1 MKKIQGFKLIMTID
15 NEIPLAEDMAEG
27 LRKAVLFTHK
37 KIARWVEDFITFL
50 SEAKT
55 EILSDECLI
64 VGVILIGIFFGL
76 IETLWRRR
84 RKRRRNGQNQDDLC
98 LHHKEDKGKTSS
110 VEDLISR
117 SRMVVEEASDL
128 EEIRTALQNE
138 LNQSVERRVEGVRVR
153 IKSKKEEM
161 QQRLEAAEVGLD
173 NFNVLTNFL
182 LRMRWSRS
190 WRCCVPSTRRRRRR

>member
-1 MKKIQGFKLIMTID
+1 MTID

-27 LRKAVLFTHK
+27 LRKAILFTQK
-37 KIARWVEDFITFL
+37 KITSWVGDFILFL

-55 EILSDECLI
+55 EILLDECLI

-84 RKRRRNGQNQDDLC
+84 RKRRRNEVNQDDLC
-98 LHHKEDKGKTSS
+98 THHKEDKGKTSS

>member
-1 MKKIQGFKLIMTID
+1 MTID

-27 LRKAVLFTHK
+27 LHKAILFTLK
-37 KIARWVEDFITFL
+37 RITSWVEDFIFFL
-50 SEAKT
+50 SEDSLYRYLIRS
-55 EILSDECLI
+55 EILVDESLI
-64 VGVILIGIFFGL
+64 IGVIFVGIFFGL

-84 RKRRRNGQNQDDLC
+84 RKRRSNELNQDDLC
-98 LHHKEDKGKTSS
+98 THHKEDKGKTSS
-110 VEDLISR
+110 MEDLISR

-161 QQRLEAAEVGLD
+161 QQRLEAAEVG
-173 NFNVLTNFL
+173 FEFKTIFKF
-182 LRMRWSRS
+182 
-190 WRCCVPSTRRRRRR
+190 

>member
-1 MKKIQGFKLIMTID
+1 MKKIQGFELIMTID

-27 LRKAVLFTHK
+27 LRKAILFTQK
-37 KIARWVEDFITFL
+37 KITSWVEDFITFL
-50 SEAKT
+50 SEANT
-55 EILSDECLI
+55 ELLSDECLI
-64 VGVILIGIFFGL
+64 VGVIFVGIFFGL

-84 RKRRRNGQNQDDLC
+84 KRRRNELNQDELC

-117 SRMVVEEASDL
+117 SRMVVEEAADL

-153 IKSKKEEM
+153 IKSRKEEM
-161 QQRLEAAEVGLD
+161 QQRLEAAEVGLE
-173 NFNVLTNFL
+173 FKTTLKF
-182 LRMRWSRS
+182 
-190 WRCCVPSTRRRRRR
+190 

>member
-1 MKKIQGFKLIMTID
+1 MTID

-27 LRKAVLFTHK
+27 LHKAILFTLK
-37 KIARWVEDFITFL
+37 RITSWVEDFIFFL
-50 SEAKT
+50 SEDSLYRYLIRS
-55 EILSDECLI
+55 EILVDESLI
-64 VGVILIGIFFGL
+64 IGVIFVGIFFGL

-84 RKRRRNGQNQDDLC
+84 KRRRNELNQDELC

-110 VEDLISR
+110 MEDLISR
-117 SRMVVEEASDL
+117 SRMVVEEAADL

>member
-1 MKKIQGFKLIMTID
+1 MKKIQGFELIMTID
-15 NEIPLAEDMAEG
+15 NEIPLAEDMAQG
-27 LRKAVLFTHK
+27 LRNAILFTNK
-37 KIARWVEDFITFL
+37 KITRWVEDFITFI
-50 SEAKT
+50 SEAKI
-55 EILSDECLI
+55 EILLDECLI
-64 VGVILIGIFFGL
+64 VGVIFVGIFFGI

-110 VEDLISR
+110 MEDLISR

-153 IKSKKEEM
+153 IKSRKEEM
-161 QQRLEAAEVGLD
+161 RQRLEAAEVGLE
-173 NFNVLTNFL
+173 FKTTLKF
-182 LRMRWSRS
+182 
-190 WRCCVPSTRRRRRR
+190 

>member
-1 MKKIQGFKLIMTID
+1 MEKIQGFELIMTID

-27 LRKAVLFTHK
+27 LRKAILFTHK
-37 KIARWVEDFITFL
+37 KITRWVEDFITFI
-50 SEAKT
+50 SEAKI
-55 EILSDECLI
+55 EILLDECLI
-64 VGVILIGIFFGL
+64 VGVIFVGIFFGI
-76 IETLWRRR
+76 IETLWR
-84 RKRRRNGQNQDDLC
+84 RRRNGQNQDDLC

-153 IKSKKEEM
+153 IKSRKEEM
-161 QQRLEAAEVGLD
+161 QQRLDAAEVGLE
-173 NFNVLTNFL
+173 FKTTLMF
-182 LRMRWSRS
+182 
-190 WRCCVPSTRRRRRR
+190 

>member
-1 MKKIQGFKLIMTID
+1 MTID

-27 LRKAVLFTHK
+27 LRKAILFTHK
-37 KIARWVEDFITFL
+37 KITRWVEDFITSI
-50 SEAKT
+50 SEAKM
-55 EILSDECLI
+55 EILLDECLI
-64 VGVILIGIFFGL
+64 VGVIFVGIFFGI

-84 RKRRRNGQNQDDLC
+84 RKRRSEQNQDDLC

-110 VEDLISR
+110 MEDLISR

-153 IKSKKEEM
+153 IKSRKEEM
-161 QQRLEAAEVGLD
+161 QQRLDAAEVGLE
-173 NFNVLTNFL
+173 
-182 LRMRWSRS
+182 LRQL
-190 WRCCVPSTRRRRRR
+190 

>member
-1 MKKIQGFKLIMTID
+1 MTID

-27 LRKAVLFTHK
+27 LRKAILFTHK
-37 KIARWVEDFITFL
+37 KITRWVEDFITFI
-50 SEAKT
+50 SEAKI
-55 EILSDECLI
+55 EILLDECLI
-64 VGVILIGIFFGL
+64 VGVIFVGIFFGI

-84 RKRRRNGQNQDDLC
+84 RRKGRRNELDQDDLC

-110 VEDLISR
+110 VEDLSSR

-153 IKSKKEEM
+153 IKSRKEEM
-161 QQRLEAAEVGLD
+161 RQRLDAAEVGLE
-173 NFNVLTNFL
+173 FKTTLKF
-182 LRMRWSRS
+182 
-190 WRCCVPSTRRRRRR
+190 

>member
-1 MKKIQGFKLIMTID
+1 MKKIQGFELIMTID
-15 NEIPLAEDMAEG
+15 NETPLAEDMAEG
-27 LRKAVLFTHK
+27 LGKAILFTHK
-37 KIARWVEDFITFL
+37 KITRWVEDFITFI
-50 SEAKT
+50 SEAKI
-55 EILSDECLI
+55 EILLDECLI
-64 VGVILIGIFFGL
+64 VGVIFVGIFFGI

-84 RKRRRNGQNQDDLC
+84 KRRRNERNQDDLST
-98 LHHKEDKGKTSS
+98 HHKEDKGKTSS